1 MCVCVYGEGRGSGV
15 GGTCIEL
22 EDSKMMAVFLSLP
35 ALFPQPGS
43 GFLAVF
49 CLCRAPSGRRT
60 LAALLN
66 LVRNST
72 GV

>member
-1 MCVCVYGEGRGSGV
+1 MCVYVCGGGGGGGGGEGRVSGV

-49 CLCRAPSGRRT
+49 S
-60 LAALLN
+60 
-66 LVRNST
+66 
-72 GV
+72 